1 MPRKLPALAVAVLSL
16 IVTAEASAA
25 GYATR
30 TLRVGSSGS
39 DVRAFQRYLD
49 RAGFDTSADGAFG
62 PATQR
67 SVMAFEQ
74 AEDHRVN
81 GVASR
86 GEQRLVRAK
95 ASAADS
101 GGEPVQPAPEK
112 GYVDSNG
119 LAVAPSS
126 APEEVKEIIDAGNRI
141 ATKPYKYG
149 GGHARWN
156 DTGYDCSGSVSY
168 VLHAA
173 GLLSRALDSTG
184 FMSYGDARA
193 RHLGHHPQQPEPR
206 VHDRRRPSLRHERPR
221 TDRIALDRADALG
234 KRLPRTSP
242 RGILR
247 EDSWH
252 SPYSF
257 CSCSRPS
264 PA

>member
-62 PATQR
+62 PATKR

-86 GEQRLVRAK
+86 GEQRLARAK
-95 ASAADS
+95 ASAADG
-101 GGEPVQPAPEK
+101 GGEPVQPAPDK

-126 APEEVKEIIDAGNRI
+126 APEEVQEIIAAGNRI

-184 FMSYGDARA
+184 FMSYGDRGRGTWITIRSNPSHAYMIVAGLRFDTSARSQTGSRWTERMRSA
-193 RHLGHHPQQPEPR
+193 SGFRGRHPE
-206 VHDRRRPSLRHERPR
+206 
-221 TDRIALDRADALG
+221 G
-234 KRLPRTSP
+234 
-242 RGILR
+242 
-247 EDSWH
+247 
-252 SPYSF
+252 F
-257 CSCSRPS
+257 
-264 PA
+264 

>member
-39 DVRAFQRYLD
+39 DVRSFQRYLD
-49 RAGFDTSADGAFG
+49 RAGFDTGADGAFG
-62 PATQR
+62 PATRQ
-67 SVMAFEQ
+67 SVMAFER

-86 GEQRLVRAK
+86 SEQRIARAK
-95 ASAADS
+95 AAAAGGGDS

-126 APEEVKEIIDAGNRI
+126 APAEVQALVAAGNRI
-141 ATKPYKYG
+141 ATKPYRYG

-173 GLLSRALDSTG
+173 GLLGRSLDSTG
-184 FMSYGDARA
+184 FMRYGDAGRGTWITIRSNPSHAYMIVAGLRFDTSA
-193 RHLGHHPQQPEPR
+193 RSRTGSRWTEEMRSASGFRGRHPE
-206 VHDRRRPSLRHERPR
+206 
-221 TDRIALDRADALG
+221 G
-234 KRLPRTSP
+234 
-242 RGILR
+242 
-247 EDSWH
+247 
-252 SPYSF
+252 F
-257 CSCSRPS
+257 
-264 PA
+264 